1 GLLVVVVMKEQR
13 KELFGLLRSRA
24 EMPAQRLDGLL
35 IARLEEAAHR
45 ERLFVGVVAVAC
57 RAQVCAVVGRRQRDH
72 RPRAL
77 LRFLEWERRGRL
89 RDAYRHHDRG
99 AIIDDD
105 VLDRLGVAEHA
116 VGAIAGANEA
126 ADAQV
131 DVGERGAQGSVAVR
145 CREHAPDFVDWRRD
159 HAFVDERHLVGS
171 LSGAAGAK
179 EHQEQGPH
187 RVVPPCARVGRL
199 YYYTNPAARPT
210 NGTAAGGDGTS
221 TAVAADLGNEE
232 TEVAQGLGR
241 MAREL
246 PCGDEQ
252 HFEQGRTNDSATRRR
267 EVLSLQGRPDLGTAA
282 DRPRDR
288 RGRFRHDHGSLGLGQ
303 VDSARDPGDARRRVL
318 RRILVRRQARA
329 QSERQGTRQAQQRER
344 RLRVPAFSLA
354 RRPDG
359 LREPRDPAVVSRRR
373 AQRARGARRRDPRS
387 VPDGR
392 QEGPLSDSALGR
404 PAAASRRGPC
414 RDRAPA
420 RRARRRA
427 DGQPALEPG
436 RRDHEAPE
444 RIERQRHDDHP
455 GVARRARGGV
465 RPPVDRARRRL
476 DQLRQEAREH
486 AVMPT
491 RQPRIFVA
499 DDQRDV
505 VESLR
510 LLLKGEGYSAETF
523 GNTESLVGALRERT
537 ADAVLMD
544 LNYTRD
550 TTSGDEG
557 LDAVT
562 RIRSFDAHTP
572 IVLMTAWGTI
582 NLAVEGMR
590 RGAQDFIEKPWDNER
605 LLAVLRTQVALGRAL
620 QRARTL
626 EAENRQLK
634 GAGDSLIAES
644 PAMQP
649 VLETVERVAP
659 TDANVLITGE
669 SGCGKGLVA
678 RLIHEGSPRRER
690 SLITVNIGSLAETVF
705 ESEMFGHVKGAF
717 TDAKNDRVGRF
728 EL

>member
-1 GLLVVVVMKEQR
+1 
-13 KELFGLLRSRA
+13 
-24 EMPAQRLDGLL
+24 MP
-35 IARLEEAAHR
+35 
-45 ERLFVGVVAVAC
+45 
-57 RAQVCAVVGRRQRDH
+57 
-72 RPRAL
+72 P
-77 LRFLEWERRGRL
+77 
-89 RDAYRHHDRG
+89 
-99 AIIDDD
+99 
-105 VLDRLGVAEHA
+105 
-116 VGAIAGANEA
+116 
-126 ADAQV
+126 
-131 DVGERGAQGSVAVR
+131 
-145 CREHAPDFVDWRRD
+145 
-159 HAFVDERHLVGS
+159 
-171 LSGAAGAK
+171 
-179 EHQEQGPH
+179 
-187 RVVPPCARVGRL
+187 
-199 YYYTNPAARPT
+199 
-210 NGTAAGGDGTS
+210 
-221 TAVAADLGNEE
+221 
-232 TEVAQGLGR
+232 
-241 MAREL
+241 
-246 PCGDEQ
+246 
-252 HFEQGRTNDSATRRR
+252 
-267 EVLSLQGRPDLGTAA
+267 
-282 DRPRDR
+282 
-288 RGRFRHDHGSLGLGQ
+288 
-303 VDSARDPGDARRRVL
+303 
-318 RRILVRRQARA
+318 
-329 QSERQGTRQAQQRER
+329 
-344 RLRVPAFSLA
+344 
-354 RRPDG
+354 
-359 LREPRDPAVVSRRR
+359 
-373 AQRARGARRRDPRS
+373 
-387 VPDGR
+387 
-392 QEGPLSDSALGR
+392 
-404 PAAASRRGPC
+404 
-414 RDRAPA
+414 
-420 RRARRRA
+420 
-427 DGQPALEPG
+427 
-436 RRDHEAPE
+436 
-444 RIERQRHDDHP
+444 
-455 GVARRARGGV
+455 
-465 RPPVDRARRRL
+465 
-476 DQLRQEAREH
+476 
-486 AVMPT
+486 

-510 LLLKGEGYSAETF
+510 LLLKGEGYAAETF

-649 VLETVERVAP
+649 VLETIERVAP

-728 EL
+728 ELADGGTLFLDEIANIPVAQQGRLLRVLEDGQFERLGSSRTQRADVRVLAATNADIDAEITAGRFRSDLLYRLNTIHIHLPPLRERGDDILRLAQRFLSQHA